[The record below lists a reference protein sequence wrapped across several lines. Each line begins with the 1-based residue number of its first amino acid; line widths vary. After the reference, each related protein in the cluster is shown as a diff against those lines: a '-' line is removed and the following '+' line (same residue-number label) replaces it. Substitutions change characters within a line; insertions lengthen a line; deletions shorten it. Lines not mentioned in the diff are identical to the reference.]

1 MQPISGVAVAARAE
15 EANEDLYD
23 VYGSAEDIAWPDE
36 DSDEVNGRET
46 RANSTES
53 REVSSPPPS
62 YEAAV
67 MEVDRRCKDADRLS
81 MISFYAGEM
90 VVDGTDGA
98 TAIPVEHEYDGYEVD
113 DVAVLD
119 DDMKVRGR
127 EARANTPRSEEVSYE
142 NVLPFEEN

>member
-53 REVSSPPPS
+53 RGVS
-62 YEAAV
+62 YEDV
-67 MEVDRRCKDADRLS
+67 VEVARSCKDADRLS